1 MATLRLGLRV
11 VTYPRKCKRLGTS
24 LPCSADRGRRRAVRI
39 GESVESPEGAFA
51 EWHGY
56 ALRRGGKV
64 QPGSRREVQPRVL
77 YEARSACPRCGY
89 KPF

>member
-39 GESVESPEGAFA
+39 VTNLARQGDSRWRIQENLQPEAILF
-51 EWHGY
+51 
-56 ALRRGGKV
+56 L
-64 QPGSRREVQPRVL
+64 L
-77 YEARSACPRCGY
+77 CP
-89 KPF
+89 